1 MGVASILASVSYL
14 FSFALVILFGQK
26 NYEAFYHKKYSFMN
40 CFPYEM
46 NDKRRMPIN
55 NYFRLV
61 VVLMITSALFLEIS
75 LLSTIHNISH
85 ILLLIISIFAS
96 LFLMTLFFISMQR
109 IEVHMAVVTL
119 AYSFSI
125 LTFIAFGYYL
135 YMTPF
140 YIQGRW
146 IYIIISLA
154 LALMEIII
162 IFSPK
167 ITNWA
172 KLEKK
177 EGQEEYSR
185 PTFVALASA
194 EWLLFVFQGLY
205 LILLIL
211 SVSI

>member
-1 MGVASILASVSYL
+1 MGIESILAIVSYI
-14 FSFALVILFGQK
+14 FSLTLVIIFGRK
-26 NYEAFYHKKYSFMN
+26 NYEAYYRKKYSFWN

-46 NDKRRMPIN
+46 NDKRSMPIN

-85 ILLLIISIFAS
+85 ILLLIISVFAS
-96 LFLMTLFFISMQR
+96 LFLMTLFFISMRR

-125 LTFIAFGYYL
+125 LTFISFGYYI

-146 IYIIISLA
+146 IYIIISLV
-154 LALMEIII
+154 LALIEMII

-167 ITNWA
+167 ISNWA

-177 EGQEEYSR
+177 EDQEEYSR
-185 PTFVALASA
+185 PSFVALASS
-194 EWLLFVFQGLY
+194 EWLLLVFQGLY
-205 LILLIL
+205 LLLLIL